1 MFINLMENKDQ
12 DKEIKNIKK
21 KINKEKKVIMV
32 ILGL

>member
-32 ILGL
+32 LLGL